1 MSSLSAKT
9 QACLDWIEA
18 YVAQHQTTPSYRQIM
33 QGMGYKSIS
42 AVQHHLDRLEE
53 AGFIARDPGL
63 ARTIRLLRKTPVGIP
78 IYGAIAASSFVEVFP
93 DQEVEYIEPCIL
105 LSSDGGAQRF
115 ALRVRGD
122 SMIGALIDQG
132 DIVVL
137 ERPKDPKWVKND
149 TIVAARVEGKT
160 TLKRWHREGNTVF
173 LKPENPNYPVMEV
186 SLDEVVV
193 EGVYRGIIRGLV

>member
-1 MSSLSAKT
+1 MSPLSAKT

-18 YVAQHQTTPSYRQIM
+18 YVAQQQTTPSYRQIAE
-33 QGMGYKSIS
+33 GLGYRAIS
-42 AVQHHLDRLEE
+42 AVQYHLDRLED
-53 AGFIARDPGL
+53 AGWITRDPGL
-63 ARTIRLLRKTPVGIP
+63 ARSIRLRRSIPTGIP

-93 DQEVEYIEPCIL
+93 DQEVEYIEPSIL
-105 LSSDGGAQRF
+105 LNNEGGGQRF

-137 ERPKDPKWVKND
+137 EKPADPGQIKNGV
-149 TIVAARVEGKT
+149 IVAARLKGKT
-160 TLKRWHREGNTVF
+160 TLKRWHRQGKTVF
-173 LKPENPNYPVMEV
+173 LKPENPSYPVMEV

>member
-1 MSSLSAKT
+1 MPSLSPRT
-9 QACLDWIEA
+9 QACLDWLEA
-18 YVAQHQTTPSYRQIM
+18 YVAQHQTTPSYRQISK
-33 QGMGYKSIS
+33 GLGYRSVA
-42 AVQHHLDRLEE
+42 AVQYHLDRLEE
-53 AGFIARDPGL
+53 TGFIARDPGL
-63 ARTIRLLRKTPVGIP
+63 ARTIRLLRTTPVGIP

-93 DQEVEYIEPCIL
+93 DQEVEHIDPSIL
-105 LSSDGGAQRF
+105 LSSEGGGQRF

-137 ERPKDPKWVKND
+137 EKPTDPKWVKND